1 MAQSIERPTL
11 DLGPGHDLMVRGIE
25 PRVGLCAGVQSL
37 PGILFL
43 PLSASPPFMLSLT
56 LSFKKKKKKKKK
68 VVVEVSLI
76 CTQHRSC

>member
-43 PLSASPPFMLSLT
+43 PLSASPPFML
-56 LSFKKKKKKKKK
+56 
-68 VVVEVSLI
+68 
-76 CTQHRSC
+76 